1 MAAPRTVI
9 ILKRDVWR
17 QVMSALS
24 RQESIVMFHEGREM
38 QTGPTWG
45 RVLVISLLVLSS
57 GRSSFSRDQDLTLR
71 IPPVKTTFSV
81 QNQPV
86 TVTASGTV
94 TMTARERDEMAF
106 RLDLVADLSDLQQN
120 ITEVLRSELDKS
132 ERCGEHIEIQHAT
145 LTPADPASMVTAQ
158 LHYERWACAKIFG
171 KQTAHRLVGGNAL
184 VQLKLTPVVEEN
196 RTVRLQPEL
205 GTMQA
210 DGSLGE
216 LLRTGPV
223 EQMLREK
230 ISHALLSATEKGT
243 NFRATLPPAAQG
255 FATVR
260 SARFKDAGYG
270 RLAMVLGGEIHI
282 TSGQAQLLKAQ
293 LQERASRAQ

>member
-1 MAAPRTVI
+1 MT
-9 ILKRDVWR
+9 LHSGN
-17 QVMSALS
+17 QS
-24 RQESIVMFHEGREM
+24 RRKL
-38 QTGPTWG
+38 TWE
-45 RVLVISLLVLSS
+45 RVLWVFLLALNTAPI
-57 GRSSFSRDQDLTLR
+57 SFSQSRDKDVTLK
-71 IPPVKTTFSV
+71 IPPVRTTLKIE
-81 QNQPV
+81 NQPV
-86 TVTASGTV
+86 AITASGTIA
-94 TMTARERDEMAF
+94 MTSRQQDRVAF
-106 RLDLVADLSDLQQN
+106 RLELVADLSDFQQN
-120 ITEVLRSELDKS
+120 ITGILRSQLDKS
-132 ERCGEHIEIQHAT
+132 DRCGEHIDIQHAT
-145 LTPADPASMVTAQ
+145 LTPADPASIVTAE

-171 KQTAHRLVGGNAL
+171 KQTARRLVGGNA
-184 VQLKLTPVVEEN
+184 VVELKLTPVVEDDH
-196 RTVRLQPEL
+196 TVRMQPEL
-205 GTMQA
+205 GTIQA